1 MSNPLNFDELQQT
14 FDGAIP
20 RRMIDMADGMGANV
34 KQREQARAQVRARRA
49 EVRRAFKTLRMVHA
63 APFYKRGHTTDQVM
77 DWQARSLINAR
88 EAWSHYRIAQFQLR
102 QAEGRMVAR

>member
-1 MSNPLNFDELQQT
+1 MTYRYEDLESQ

-20 RRMIDMADGMGANV
+20 RHLIDMADGMGANV
-34 KQREQARAQVRARRA
+34 KQREQARAQVRARRT

-63 APFYKRGHTTDQVM
+63 APFARRGYTLDQIH